1 MNRRQRERINISAS
15 VLTRKTKRLDY
26 LKNRLNTVLEERANM
41 SENWASTGS
50 TLKYKNLNDRVAK
63 LSFEI
68 MLLEGGTIKEQHT
81 ADWINEIKSKYQ
93 NPYTREV
100 RDFKKGDRFNLEYG
114 GKTDLEIKDWEGG
127 KHNINVYNATL
138 ANPQTFNIEKLQD
151 KVEEL
156 KIGNQRFKAPTND
169 KFVFV
174 KNGEIV
180 EKAGIGTE
188 KMLYSDYMRG
198 TDDDGMLEH
207 QSDTLQWGNKL
218 RDELKL
224 QNNESKSN
232 HSVTSNGT
240 L

>member
-15 VLTRKTKRLDY
+15 VLTRKTKRLEG
-26 LKNRLNTVLEERANM
+26 LKTRLNNVLEKRKNM

-50 TLKYKNLNDRVAK
+50 TTKYKRLNDQVAK

-81 ADWINEIKSKYQ
+81 ADWINEKKWKYQ
-93 NPYTREV
+93 NPYTKEV
-100 RDFKKGDRFNLEYG
+100 RDFKKGDRFNLDYG
-114 GKTDLEIKDWEGG
+114 ENFEGG

-138 ANPQTFNIEKLQD
+138 DNPQTFNIEKLQD
-151 KVEEL
+151 KIDLL
-156 KIGNQRFKAPTND
+156 KIKNKSVQGSEVPAGD

-180 EKAGIGTE
+180 QKGGIDTE

-198 TDDDGMLEH
+198 TDDGMLEH

-218 RDELKL
+218 RNQLKL

>member
-1 MNRRQRERINISAS
+1 SNRRQRERINISTS
-15 VLTRKTKRLDY
+15 VLTRRTKRLDY
-26 LKNRLNTVLEERANM
+26 LKKRLDTVLEERKNM

-50 TLKYKNLNDRVAK
+50 TNKYKNLNDRVAK

-81 ADWINEIKSKYQ
+81 ADWINENKWKYQ
-93 NPYTREV
+93 NPYTKEI
-100 RDFKKGDRFNLEYG
+100 RDFKKGDRFNLDYG
-114 GKTDLEIKDWEGG
+114 ENFEGG

-138 ANPQTFNIEKLQD
+138 DNPQTFNIEKLQD
-151 KVEEL
+151 KVENL

-188 KMLYSDYMRG
+188 KMLYSDYMRS
-198 TDDDGMLEH
+198 TDDGMLEH

-218 RDELKL
+218 RDQLKL
-224 QNNESKSN
+224 QNNE
-232 HSVTSNGT
+232 
-240 L
+240 

>member
-1 MNRRQRERINISAS
+1 MTNRRKRERINISTS
-15 VLTRKTKRLDY
+15 VLTQRTKRLDY
-26 LKNRLNTVLEERANM
+26 LKKRLDTVLEERKNM

-50 TLKYKNLNDRVAK
+50 TTKYKNLNDRVAK

-81 ADWINEIKSKYQ
+81 ADWINENKWKYQ
-93 NPYTREV
+93 NPYTKEV
-100 RDFKKGDRFNLEYG
+100 RDFKKGDRFNLDYG
-114 GKTDLEIKDWEGG
+114 ENFEGG

-138 ANPQTFNIEKLQD
+138 DNPQTFNIEKIQD
-151 KVEEL
+151 KVNLL
-156 KIGNQRFKAPTND
+156 KIGNLKFEAPTND

-180 EKAGIGTE
+180 EEGGIGTE

-198 TDDDGMLEH
+198 TDDGMLEH

-218 RDELKL
+218 RDQLKL

>member
-1 MNRRQRERINISAS
+1 
-15 VLTRKTKRLDY
+15 
-26 LKNRLNTVLEERANM
+26 
-41 SENWASTGS
+41 
-50 TLKYKNLNDRVAK
+50 
-63 LSFEI
+63 

-81 ADWINEIKSKYQ
+81 ADWINEKKWKYQ
-93 NPYTREV
+93 NPYTGEV
-100 RDFKKGDRFNLEYG
+100 RDFKKGDRFNLDYG

-138 ANPQTFNIEKLQD
+138 DNPQTFNIEKLQD
-151 KVEEL
+151 KIDLL
-156 KIGNQRFKAPTND
+156 KIKNKSVQGSEVPAGD

-180 EKAGIGTE
+180 QKGGIDTE

-198 TDDDGMLEH
+198 TDDGMLEH

-218 RDELKL
+218 RNQLKL

>member
-1 MNRRQRERINISAS
+1 MTNRRKRERINISTS
-15 VLTRKTKRLDY
+15 VLTQRTKRLDY
-26 LKNRLNTVLEERANM
+26 LKKRLDTVLEERKNM

-50 TLKYKNLNDRVAK
+50 TTKYKNLNDRVAK

-81 ADWINEIKSKYQ
+81 ADWINENKWKYQ
-93 NPYTREV
+93 NPYTKEV
-100 RDFKKGDRFNLEYG
+100 RDFKKGDRFNLDYG
-114 GKTDLEIKDWEGG
+114 ENFEGG

-138 ANPQTFNIEKLQD
+138 DNPQTFNIEKIQD
-151 KVEEL
+151 KVNLL
-156 KIGNQRFKAPTND
+156 KIGNLKFEAPTND

-198 TDDDGMLEH
+198 TDDGMLEH

-218 RDELKL
+218 RDQLKL
-224 QNNESKSN
+224 QNNESNSN

>member
-1 MNRRQRERINISAS
+1 MNRRQRERINISTS

-26 LKNRLNTVLEERANM
+26 LKKRLDTVLEERKNM

-50 TLKYKNLNDRVAK
+50 TTKYKNLNDRVAK

-81 ADWINEIKSKYQ
+81 ADWINENKWKYQ
-93 NPYTREV
+93 NPYTKEV
-100 RDFKKGDRFNLEYG
+100 RDFKKGDRFNLDYG
-114 GKTDLEIKDWEGG
+114 PNFEGG

-138 ANPQTFNIEKLQD
+138 DNPQTFNIESLEEKLED
-151 KVEEL
+151 L
-156 KIGNQRFKAPTND
+156 KIGNKKVKAPTND

-180 EKAGIGTE
+180 EKAGMGTE
-188 KMLYSDYMRG
+188 KMLYSDYMRS
-198 TDDDGMLEH
+198 TDSDGLLEH

-218 RDELKL
+218 RDQLKL

>member
-1 MNRRQRERINISAS
+1 MTNRRKRERINISTS
-15 VLTRKTKRLDY
+15 VLTQRTKRLDY
-26 LKNRLNTVLEERANM
+26 LKKRLDTVLEERKNM

-50 TLKYKNLNDRVAK
+50 TTKYKNLNDRVAK

-81 ADWINEIKSKYQ
+81 ADWINENKWKYQ
-93 NPYTREV
+93 NPYTKEV
-100 RDFKKGDRFNLEYG
+100 RDFKKGDRFNLDYG
-114 GKTDLEIKDWEGG
+114 ENFEGG

-138 ANPQTFNIEKLQD
+138 DNPQTFNIEKIQD
-151 KVEEL
+151 KVNLL
-156 KIGNQRFKAPTND
+156 KIGNLKFEAPTND

-198 TDDDGMLEH
+198 TDDGMLEH

-218 RDELKL
+218 RDQLKL

>member
-1 MNRRQRERINISAS
+1 MTNRRKRERINISTS
-15 VLTRKTKRLDY
+15 VLTQRTKRLDY
-26 LKNRLNTVLEERANM
+26 LKKRLDTVLEERKNM

-50 TLKYKNLNDRVAK
+50 TTKYKNLNDRVAK

-81 ADWINEIKSKYQ
+81 ADWINENKWKYQ
-93 NPYTREV
+93 NPYTKEV
-100 RDFKKGDRFNLEYG
+100 RDFKKGDRFNLDYG
-114 GKTDLEIKDWEGG
+114 ENFEGG

-138 ANPQTFNIEKLQD
+138 DNPQTFNIEKIQD
-151 KVEEL
+151 KVNLL
-156 KIGNQRFKAPTND
+156 KIGNLKFEAPTND

-180 EKAGIGTE
+180 EKAGMGTE
-188 KMLYSDYMRG
+188 KMLYSDYMRS
-198 TDDDGMLEH
+198 TDSDGLLEH

-218 RDELKL
+218 RNQLKL

>member
-15 VLTRKTKRLDY
+15 VLTRKTKRLEG
-26 LKNRLNTVLEERANM
+26 LKTRLNNVLEKRKNM

-50 TLKYKNLNDRVAK
+50 TAKYKSLNDQVAK

-81 ADWINEIKSKYQ
+81 ADWINEKKWKYQ
-93 NPYTREV
+93 NPYTKEV
-100 RDFKKGDRFNLEYG
+100 RDFKKGDRFNLDYG
-114 GKTDLEIKDWEGG
+114 ENFEGG

-138 ANPQTFNIEKLQD
+138 DNPQTFNIEKIQD
-151 KVEEL
+151 KVNLL
-156 KIGNQRFKAPTND
+156 KIGNLKFEAPTND

-180 EKAGIGTE
+180 EEGGIGTE

-198 TDDDGMLEH
+198 TDDGMLEH

-218 RDELKL
+218 RDQLKL

>member
-1 MNRRQRERINISAS
+1 MSNSNRRQRERINISTS
-15 VLTRKTKRLDY
+15 VLTRRTKRLDY
-26 LKNRLNTVLEERANM
+26 LKKRLDTVLEERKNM

-50 TLKYKNLNDRVAK
+50 TLKYKKLNDRVAK

-81 ADWINEIKSKYQ
+81 ADWINENKWKYQ
-93 NPYTREV
+93 NPYTKEV
-100 RDFKKGDRFNLEYG
+100 RDFKKGDRFNLDYG
-114 GKTDLEIKDWEGG
+114 ENFEGG

-138 ANPQTFNIEKLQD
+138 DNPQTFNIEKL
-151 KVEEL
+151 EEKLEDL
-156 KIGNQRFKAPTND
+156 KIGNKKVKAPTND

-188 KMLYSDYMRG
+188 KMLYSDYMRS
-198 TDDDGMLEH
+198 TDDGMLEH
-207 QSDTLQWGNKL
+207 QSDTLQWGSKL
-218 RDELKL
+218 RDQLKL

>member
-1 MNRRQRERINISAS
+1 MNRRQRERINISSS
-15 VLTRKTKRLDY
+15 VLTQKTKRLDY
-26 LKNRLNTVLEERANM
+26 LKKRLDTVLEERKNM

-50 TLKYKNLNDRVAK
+50 NIKYKNLNDRVAK

-81 ADWINEIKSKYQ
+81 ADWINEKKWKYQ
-93 NPYTREV
+93 NPYTGEV
-100 RDFKKGDRFNLEYG
+100 RDFKKGDRFNLDYG

>member
-1 MNRRQRERINISAS
+1 MSNSNRRQRERINITSS
-15 VLTRKTKRLDY
+15 ILTRKTKRLDY
-26 LKNRLNTVLEERANM
+26 LKNRLNTVLEERKNM

-50 TLKYKNLNDRVAK
+50 TNKYKNLNDRVAK

-81 ADWINEIKSKYQ
+81 ADWINEKKWKYQ
-93 NPYTREV
+93 NPYTKEV
-100 RDFKKGDRFNLEYG
+100 RDFKKGDRFNLDYG
-114 GKTDLEIKDWEGG
+114 PNFEGG

-138 ANPQTFNIEKLQD
+138 DNPQTFNIEKIQD
-151 KVEEL
+151 KIDLL
-156 KIGNQRFKAPTND
+156 KIGNLRFQAPTND

-188 KMLYSDYMRG
+188 KMLYSDYMRS
-198 TDDDGMLEH
+198 TDDGMLEH

-218 RDELKL
+218 RDQLKL

>member
-15 VLTRKTKRLDY
+15 VLTRKTKRLEG
-26 LKNRLNTVLEERANM
+26 LKTRLNNVLEKRKNM

-50 TLKYKNLNDRVAK
+50 TTKYKSLNDQVAK

-81 ADWINEIKSKYQ
+81 ADWINEKKWKYQ
-93 NPYTREV
+93 NPYTGEV
-100 RDFKKGDRFNLEYG
+100 RDFKKGDRFNLDYG

-138 ANPQTFNIEKLQD
+138 DNPQTFNIERLQD
-151 KVEEL
+151 KIENL
-156 KIGNQRFKAPTND
+156 KIGPERFEAPTND

-198 TDDDGMLEH
+198 TDDGMLEH

-218 RDELKL
+218 RDQLKL

>member
-15 VLTRKTKRLDY
+15 VLTRKTKRLEG
-26 LKNRLNTVLEERANM
+26 LKTRLNNVLEKRKNM

-50 TLKYKNLNDRVAK
+50 TTKYKSLNDQVAK

-81 ADWINEIKSKYQ
+81 ADWINEKKWKYQ
-93 NPYTREV
+93 NPYTGEV
-100 RDFKKGDRFNLEYG
+100 RDFKKGDRFNLDYG

-138 ANPQTFNIEKLQD
+138 DNPQTFNIESLEEKLED
-151 KVEEL
+151 L
-156 KIGNQRFKAPTND
+156 KIGNKKVKAPTND

-180 EKAGIGTE
+180 EEGGLGTE
-188 KMLYSDYMRG
+188 KMLYSDYMRS
-198 TDDDGMLEH
+198 TDSDNLLEH
-207 QSDTLQWGNKL
+207 KSDTLQWGNKL
-218 RDELKL
+218 RDQLKL

>member
-1 MNRRQRERINISAS
+1 MTNRRKRERINISTS
-15 VLTRKTKRLDY
+15 VLTQRTKRLDY
-26 LKNRLNTVLEERANM
+26 LKKRLDIVMEERANM
-41 SENWASTGS
+41 SENWASIGS
-50 TLKYKNLNDRVAK
+50 TIKYKDLNDRVAK

-81 ADWINEIKSKYQ
+81 ADWINKKKWKFQ
-93 NPYTREV
+93 NPYTKEV
-100 RDFKKGDRFNLEYG
+100 RDFKKGDRFNLDYG
-114 GKTDLEIKDWEGG
+114 ENFEGG

-138 ANPQTFNIEKLQD
+138 DNPQTFNIEKIQD
-151 KVEEL
+151 KVNLL
-156 KIGNQRFKAPTND
+156 KIGNLKFEAPTND

-180 EKAGIGTE
+180 EEGGLGTE
-188 KMLYSDYMRG
+188 KMLYSDYMRS
-198 TDDDGMLEH
+198 TDSDGLLEH

-218 RDELKL
+218 RDQLKL

>member
-1 MNRRQRERINISAS
+1 MSNNRKKRERINITAS
-15 VLTRKTKRLDY
+15 VLTRKTKRLEY
-26 LKNRLNTVLEERANM
+26 LKNRLNTVLEERKNM
-41 SENWASTGS
+41 SENWSSTGS
-50 TLKYKNLNDRVAK
+50 SIKYKNLNDRVAK

-81 ADWINEIKSKYQ
+81 ADWINNNKWKYQ
-93 NPYTREV
+93 NPYTKEV
-100 RDFKKGDRFNLEYG
+100 RDFKKGDRFNLDYG
-114 GKTDLEIKDWEGG
+114 KDFEGG

-138 ANPQTFNIEKLQD
+138 DNPQTFNIERIQD
-151 KVEEL
+151 KIEEL
-156 KIGNQRFKAPTND
+156 KISGTRFVVPEGD
-169 KFVFV
+169 KMVFV

-180 EKAGIGTE
+180 QKAGIGTE

-198 TDDDGMLEH
+198 TDDGLLEH

-218 RDELKL
+218 RDQLKL

>member
-1 MNRRQRERINISAS
+1 MTNRRKRERINISTS
-15 VLTRKTKRLDY
+15 VLTQRTKRLDY
-26 LKNRLNTVLEERANM
+26 LKKRLDTVLEERKNM
-41 SENWASTGS
+41 SENWASIGS
-50 TLKYKNLNDRVAK
+50 TIKYKNLNDRVAK

-81 ADWINEIKSKYQ
+81 ADWINENKWKYQ
-93 NPYTREV
+93 NPYTKEV
-100 RDFKKGDRFNLEYG
+100 RDFKKGDRFNLDYG
-114 GKTDLEIKDWEGG
+114 ENFEGG

-138 ANPQTFNIEKLQD
+138 DNPQTFNIEKIQD
-151 KVEEL
+151 KVNLL
-156 KIGNQRFKAPTND
+156 KIGNLKFEAPTND

-180 EKAGIGTE
+180 EKAGMGTE
-188 KMLYSDYMRG
+188 KMLYSDYMRS
-198 TDDDGMLEH
+198 TDSDGLLEH

-218 RDELKL
+218 RDQLKL

>member
-1 MNRRQRERINISAS
+1 MTNRRKRERINISTS
-15 VLTRKTKRLDY
+15 VLTQRTKRLDY
-26 LKNRLNTVLEERANM
+26 LKKRLDTVLEERANM

-50 TLKYKNLNDRVAK
+50 TIKYKNLNDRVAK

-81 ADWINEIKSKYQ
+81 ADWINENKWKYQ
-93 NPYTREV
+93 NPYTKEV
-100 RDFKKGDRFNLEYG
+100 RDFKKGDRFNLDYG
-114 GKTDLEIKDWEGG
+114 ENFEGG

-138 ANPQTFNIEKLQD
+138 DNPQTFNIEKIQD
-151 KVEEL
+151 KVNLL
-156 KIGNQRFKAPTND
+156 KIGNLKFEAPTND

-180 EKAGIGTE
+180 EKAGMGTE
-188 KMLYSDYMRG
+188 KMLYSDYMRS
-198 TDDDGMLEH
+198 TDSDGLLEH

-218 RDELKL
+218 RDQLKL

>member
-1 MNRRQRERINISAS
+1 MSNSNRRQRERINISTS
-15 VLTRKTKRLDY
+15 VLTRRTKRLDY
-26 LKNRLNTVLEERANM
+26 LKKRLDTVLEERKNM

-50 TLKYKNLNDRVAK
+50 TNKYKNLNDRVAK

-81 ADWINEIKSKYQ
+81 ADWINENKWKYQ
-93 NPYTREV
+93 NPYTKEI
-100 RDFKKGDRFNLEYG
+100 RDFKKGDRFNLDYG
-114 GKTDLEIKDWEGG
+114 ENFEGG

-138 ANPQTFNIEKLQD
+138 DNPQTFNIEKLQD
-151 KVEEL
+151 KVENL

-188 KMLYSDYMRG
+188 KMLYSDYMRS
-198 TDDDGMLEH
+198 TDDGMLEH

-218 RDELKL
+218 RDQLKL

>member
-15 VLTRKTKRLDY
+15 VLTRKTKRLEG
-26 LKNRLNTVLEERANM
+26 LKTRLNNVLEKRKNM

-50 TLKYKNLNDRVAK
+50 TAKYKSLNDQVAK

-81 ADWINEIKSKYQ
+81 ADWINEKKWKYQ
-93 NPYTREV
+93 NPYTGEV
-100 RDFKKGDRFNLEYG
+100 RDFKKGDRFNLDYG

-138 ANPQTFNIEKLQD
+138 DNPQTFNIERLQD
-151 KVEEL
+151 KIENL
-156 KIGNQRFKAPTND
+156 KIGPERFEAPTND

-198 TDDDGMLEH
+198 TDDGMLEH

-218 RDELKL
+218 RDQLKL

>member
-15 VLTRKTKRLDY
+15 VLTRKTKRLEG
-26 LKNRLNTVLEERANM
+26 LKTRLNNVLEKRKNM

-50 TLKYKNLNDRVAK
+50 TAKYKSLNDQVAK

-81 ADWINEIKSKYQ
+81 ADWINEKKWKYQ
-93 NPYTREV
+93 NPYTGEV
-100 RDFKKGDRFNLEYG
+100 RDFKKGDRFNLDYG

-138 ANPQTFNIEKLQD
+138 DNPQTFNIERLQD
-151 KVEEL
+151 KIENL
-156 KIGNQRFKAPTND
+156 KIGPERFEAQTND

-198 TDDDGMLEH
+198 TDDGMLEH

-218 RDELKL
+218 RDQLKL

>member
-1 MNRRQRERINISAS
+1 MTNRRKRERINISTS
-15 VLTRKTKRLDY
+15 VLTQRTKRLDY
-26 LKNRLNTVLEERANM
+26 LKKRLDTVLEERKNM

-50 TLKYKNLNDRVAK
+50 TTKYKNLNDRVAK

-81 ADWINEIKSKYQ
+81 ADWINENKWKYQ
-93 NPYTREV
+93 NPYTKEV
-100 RDFKKGDRFNLEYG
+100 RDFKKGDRFNLDYG
-114 GKTDLEIKDWEGG
+114 ENFEGG

-138 ANPQTFNIEKLQD
+138 DNPQTFNIEKIQD
-151 KVEEL
+151 KVNLL
-156 KIGNQRFKAPTND
+156 KIGNLKFEAPTND

-180 EKAGIGTE
+180 EKAGMGTE
-188 KMLYSDYMRG
+188 KMLYSDYMRS
-198 TDDDGMLEH
+198 TDSDGLLEH

-218 RDELKL
+218 RDQLKL

>member
-1 MNRRQRERINISAS
+1 MSNSNRRKREQINISTS
-15 VLTRKTKRLDY
+15 VLTRKTKRLEY
-26 LKNRLNTVLEERANM
+26 LKNRLNTVLEERKHM

-50 TLKYKNLNDRVAK
+50 TIKYKNLNDRVAK

-81 ADWINEIKSKYQ
+81 ADWINKKKWKYQ
-93 NPYTREV
+93 NPYTKEV
-100 RDFKKGDRFNLEYG
+100 RDFKKGDRFNLDYG
-114 GKTDLEIKDWEGG
+114 PNFEGG
-127 KHNINVYNATL
+127 KHNINLYNATL
-138 ANPQTFNIEKLQD
+138 DNPQTFNIERLED
-151 KVEEL
+151 KVEKL
-156 KIGNQRFKAPTND
+156 KIGNIRFEAPTGD

-198 TDDDGMLEH
+198 TDDGMLEH

-218 RDELKL
+218 RNQLKL

>member
-1 MNRRQRERINISAS
+1 MTNRRKRERINISTS
-15 VLTRKTKRLDY
+15 VLTQRTKRLDY
-26 LKNRLNTVLEERANM
+26 LKKRLDTVLEERKNM

-50 TLKYKNLNDRVAK
+50 TTKYKNLNDRVAK

-81 ADWINEIKSKYQ
+81 ADWINENKWKYQ
-93 NPYTREV
+93 NPYTKEV
-100 RDFKKGDRFNLEYG
+100 RDFKKGDRFNLDYG
-114 GKTDLEIKDWEGG
+114 ENFEGG

-138 ANPQTFNIEKLQD
+138 DNPQTFNIESLEEKLED
-151 KVEEL
+151 L
-156 KIGNQRFKAPTND
+156 KIGNKKVKAPTND

-180 EKAGIGTE
+180 EKAGMGTE
-188 KMLYSDYMRG
+188 KMLYSDYMRS
-198 TDDDGMLEH
+198 TDSDGLLEH

-218 RDELKL
+218 RDQLKL

>member
-15 VLTRKTKRLDY
+15 VLTRKTKRLEG
-26 LKNRLNTVLEERANM
+26 LKTRLNNVLEKRKNM

-50 TLKYKNLNDRVAK
+50 TTKYKSLNDQVAK

-81 ADWINEIKSKYQ
+81 ADWINKKKWKFQ
-93 NPYTREV
+93 NPYTNEV
-100 RDFKKGDRFNLEYG
+100 RDFKKGDRFNLDYG
-114 GKTDLEIKDWEGG
+114 PNFEGG

-138 ANPQTFNIEKLQD
+138 DNPQTFNIEKIQD
-151 KVEEL
+151 KVNLL
-156 KIGNQRFKAPTND
+156 KIGNLKFEAPTND

-198 TDDDGMLEH
+198 TDDGMLEH

-218 RDELKL
+218 RNQLKL

>member
-1 MNRRQRERINISAS
+1 MSNSNRRKRERINITSS
-15 VLTRKTKRLDY
+15 ILNRKTKRLDY
-26 LKNRLNTVLEERANM
+26 LKKTLDTVLEERANM

-50 TLKYKNLNDRVAK
+50 TLKYKKLNDRVAK

-81 ADWINEIKSKYQ
+81 ADWINDKKWKFQ
-93 NPYTREV
+93 NPYTKEV
-100 RDFKKGDRFNLEYG
+100 RDFKKGDRFNLDYG
-114 GKTDLEIKDWEGG
+114 ENFEGG

-138 ANPQTFNIEKLQD
+138 DNPQTFNIEKLQD
-151 KVEEL
+151 KVENL

-188 KMLYSDYMRG
+188 KMLYSDYMRS
-198 TDDDGMLEH
+198 TDDGMLEH

-218 RDELKL
+218 RDQLKL

>member
-1 MNRRQRERINISAS
+1 MANVNRVNRRKREQINISTS
-15 VLTRKTKRLDY
+15 VLNRTTKRLDY
-26 LKNRLNTVLEERANM
+26 LKKRLNTVLEERKNM

-50 TLKYKNLNDRVAK
+50 TIKYKNLNDRVAK

-81 ADWINEIKSKYQ
+81 ADWINKNKWKYQ
-93 NPYTREV
+93 NPYTKEV
-100 RDFKKGDRFNLEYG
+100 RDFKKGDRFNLDYG
-114 GKTDLEIKDWEGG
+114 KDFEGG

-138 ANPQTFNIEKLQD
+138 NNPQTFNIERIQD
-151 KVEEL
+151 KIEQL
-156 KIGNQRFKAPTND
+156 KIGPERFVVPTGD
-169 KFVFV
+169 KMIYV

-188 KMLYSDYMRG
+188 KMLYSEYMQG
-198 TDDDGMLEH
+198 TDVGGYLEH
-207 QSDTLQWGNKL
+207 QSDTLQWGTKL
-218 RDELKL
+218 RDQLKL
-224 QNNESKSN
+224 QTNEAKSN

>member
-15 VLTRKTKRLDY
+15 VLTRKTKRLEG
-26 LKNRLNTVLEERANM
+26 LKTRLNNVLEKRKNM

-50 TLKYKNLNDRVAK
+50 TAKYKNLNDRVAK

-81 ADWINEIKSKYQ
+81 ADWINKKKWKFQ
-93 NPYTREV
+93 NPYTKEV
-100 RDFKKGDRFNLEYG
+100 RDFKKGDRFNLDYG
-114 GKTDLEIKDWEGG
+114 ENFEGG

-138 ANPQTFNIEKLQD
+138 DNPQTFNIERLQD
-151 KVEEL
+151 KIENL
-156 KIGNQRFKAPTND
+156 KIGPERFEAPTND

-198 TDDDGMLEH
+198 TDDGMLEH

-218 RDELKL
+218 RDQLKL

>member
-15 VLTRKTKRLDY
+15 VLTRKTKRLEG
-26 LKNRLNTVLEERANM
+26 LKTRLNNVLEKRKNM

-50 TLKYKNLNDRVAK
+50 TTKYKSLNDQVAK

-81 ADWINEIKSKYQ
+81 ADWINEKKWKYQ
-93 NPYTREV
+93 NPYTKEV
-100 RDFKKGDRFNLEYG
+100 RDFKKGDRFNLDYG
-114 GKTDLEIKDWEGG
+114 ENFEGG

-138 ANPQTFNIEKLQD
+138 DNPQTFNIEKIQD
-151 KVEEL
+151 KVNLL
-156 KIGNQRFKAPTND
+156 KIGNLKFEAPTND

-198 TDDDGMLEH
+198 TDDGMLEH

-218 RDELKL
+218 RDQLKL

>member
-15 VLTRKTKRLDY
+15 VLTRKTKRLEG
-26 LKNRLNTVLEERANM
+26 LKTRLNNVLEKRKNM

-50 TLKYKNLNDRVAK
+50 TAKYKSLNDQVAK

-81 ADWINEIKSKYQ
+81 ADWINEKKWKYQ
-93 NPYTREV
+93 NPYTGEV
-100 RDFKKGDRFNLEYG
+100 RDFKKGDRFNLDYG
-114 GKTDLEIKDWEGG
+114 GKTDLDIKDWEGG

-138 ANPQTFNIEKLQD
+138 DNPQTFNIERLQD
-151 KVEEL
+151 KIENL
-156 KIGNQRFKAPTND
+156 KIGPERFEAPTND

-198 TDDDGMLEH
+198 TDDGMLEH

-218 RDELKL
+218 RDQLKL